1 MSTTKVEFA
10 STVAEIP
17 TLHGILKQEEK
28 VNYYK
33 ELFLQNLASKNIEAY
48 RKTWAKARAELS
60 RMKMEYHFA
69 GKEVNHV

>member
-17 TLHGILKQEEK
+17 TLHGIQKQEEK

-69 GKEVNHV
+69 RKEVNHV

>member
-1 MSTTKVEFA
+1 MSTRNVNSA

-17 TLHGILKQEEK
+17 TLQGIMKQEEK

-33 ELFLQNLASKNIEAY
+33 ELFLQNLVSKEIENY

-60 RMKMEYHFA
+60 RMKVEYHFA
-69 GKEVNHV
+69 GKEERHV

>member
-1 MSTTKVEFA
+1 MPTVKVNPA

-17 TLHGILKQEEK
+17 TLQGIMKQEKK

-33 ELFLQNLASKNIEAY
+33 ELFLQNLASKEIESY
-48 RKTWAKARAELS
+48 RKVWAKARAELS
-60 RMKMEYHFA
+60 RMKMEYYFA

>member
-1 MSTTKVEFA
+1 MPTNKSRSA

-17 TLHGILKQEEK
+17 IFHGIQKQEEK

-69 GKEVNHV
+69 GKEVKHV